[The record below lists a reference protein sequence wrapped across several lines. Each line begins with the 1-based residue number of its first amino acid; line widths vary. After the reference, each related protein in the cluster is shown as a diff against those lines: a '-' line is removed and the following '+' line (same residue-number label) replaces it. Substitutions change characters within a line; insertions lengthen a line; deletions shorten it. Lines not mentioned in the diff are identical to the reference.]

1 MDTHPIIYKCTHTS
15 SCPWCA
21 GRRVETRRENEEE
34 EEALVVGGGDMYSR
48 RDEHMGKIDTL
59 TQSYAYLHTY
69 IVCVCVL
76 QP

>member
-1 MDTHPIIYKCTHTS
+1 MQSYTHVHIQALALGAP
-15 SCPWCA
+15 A
-21 GRRVETRRENEEE
+21 AELTRGTENEEE

-59 TQSYAYLHTY
+59 TQSYAYMHTY